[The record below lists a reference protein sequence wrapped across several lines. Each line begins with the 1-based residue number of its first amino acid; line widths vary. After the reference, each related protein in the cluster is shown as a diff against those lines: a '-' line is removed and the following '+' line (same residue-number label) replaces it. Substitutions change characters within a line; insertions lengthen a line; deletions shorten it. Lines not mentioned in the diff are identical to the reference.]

1 VIINALRVLFVG
13 LILGGVGLST
23 GVIDELGVGEEKAGP
38 RTTDCFTFIREPQP
52 RDELYL
58 TGCRLDL
65 LDAEV
70 SALPRFSGKG
80 KPESRHALLAL
91 RPAGRT
97 ALGQASVLFESTD
110 PDFISLLRD
119 AQGLSPEAMQLRLR
133 YLDARLTPDL
143 LRGRA
148 VTFEPGADQALQAL
162 GQRVSK
168 HAMLVTLPLEN
179 GPKGNATGLVLIS
192 LGSAALIGL
201 FVVKAFIAPPAQ
213 VVTVT
218 DPITG
223 QLLIAPDL
231 SDVKLE
237 LGELERSRKED

>member
-1 VIINALRVLFVG
+1 MIINALRVLFIG
-13 LILGGVGLST
+13 LILGGVGLYT
-23 GVIDELGVGEEKAGP
+23 GVIDQLGGGEEKAGP
-38 RTTDCFTFIREPQP
+38 RTTDCFAFIREPQP
-52 RDELYL
+52 REELFL

-80 KPESRHALLAL
+80 KPETHHAMLAL
-91 RPAGRT
+91 RPATRA

-110 PDFISLLRD
+110 PDFVSLLRD

-133 YLDARLTPDL
+133 YLEARLTPDL

-148 VTFEPGADQALQAL
+148 VSFEPGADPALQAL
-162 GQRVSK
+162 AQRVSK
-168 HAMLVTLPLEN
+168 RAVLVTLPLEN
-179 GPKGNATGLVLIS
+179 GPRGNAMGLVLIS
-192 LGSAALIGL
+192 LGCAALIGL
-201 FVVKAFIAPPAQ
+201 FVVKAFVAPSAP